1 MTVNNED
8 ERRPVYRQLGEA
20 PNPPPTIDPTVLT
33 TQALTREIAA
43 VRELIEQKISSTT
56 QITGKEFEKVET
68 QFQLIERQ
76 RVEQKSDTEKAV
88 QAALSAAKEAVKE
101 QTTASEKSISKSETA
116 TNELLKQLSSTFTT
130 AIDSLRREIGEV
142 KDRVTAIENQKQGN
156 QENRTESRNSQT
168 TVIAVISFGVML
180 ILATLTI
187 IGFAMAR

>member
-1 MTVNNED
+1 MADD
-8 ERRPVYRQLGEA
+8 ERKPVYREAGQA
-20 PNPPPTIDPTVLT
+20 PNPPPTIDPTTLT
-33 TQALTREIAA
+33 TQALTREIAG
-43 VRELIEQKISSTT
+43 VRELIENKISSLDAVTN
-56 QITGKEFEKVET
+56 KEFEKVET

-142 KDRVTAIENQKQGN
+142 KDRITAIENQKTGAR
-156 QENRTESRNSQT
+156 EDRTGLYAT
-168 TVIAVISFGVML
+168 IGIGITILLAAITVV
-180 ILATLTI
+180 
-187 IGFAMAR
+187 GFAG